1 MHKITALK
9 CQSDL
14 IKYALTRLEFN
25 FFFHIYSFLYL
36 CPERLISVIEMLRR
50 NLKVKHQVSSEM
62 QSAFN
67 YLVCKQSSS
76 IVIVNMFIGF
86 KWNSVSNY
94 RIFY

>member
-14 IKYALTRLEFN
+14 IKNALTRLEFN
-25 FFFHIYSFLYL
+25 FFFFFHSFLYL

-62 QSAFN
+62 QIAFN

-76 IVIVNMFIGF
+76 IVNMFIGI

-94 RIFY
+94 RIFYL